1 MTLLLAAVLA
11 LAVQDVT
18 KDDVVRL
25 TKEGISQD
33 VILKKIGSAK
43 FALSVDEIVELKK
56 AGVGEKVLARMVSGP
71 SELRLENLSHR
82 GVKLSIEGS
91 NIVVGLGDQYP
102 SGTRVELPASGEFTV
117 WIPGRRNST
126 TLRTPATLTVRGCNL
141 EKFEV
146 VTLYIESPAG
156 LDTAFLDLNIR
167 PEPEPAY
174 VVPVGPPAGSSR
186 IMHGGFLDRLWDCVG
201 NLGSIF

>member
-1 MTLLLAAVLA
+1 MNLILAALLALVA
-11 LAVQDVT
+11 QDLT
-18 KDDVVRL
+18 KDDVVKL
-25 TKEGISQD
+25 SKEGVSQD
-33 VILKKIGSAK
+33 VILRKIGSAK

-91 NIVVGLGDQYP
+91 NLTVGLGDQYP

-117 WIPGRRNST
+117 WIPGRRHST
-126 TLRTPATLTVRGCNL
+126 TLRTPATLTVRGCSL

-156 LDTAFLDLNIR
+156 LDTCFLDLNIH
-167 PEPEPAY
+167 PEPEQV
-174 VVPVGPPAGSSR
+174 VVPVGPPIGSSR
-186 IMHGGFLDRLWDCVG
+186 VMHGGFLDRLWDCIG
-201 NLGSIF
+201 SIGSIF